1 MQIGIPRIE
10 EGLKVTGAEVRERDP
25 AARGLSMRGL
35 RPRVL
40 AYLGC
45 FAAAS
50 VLIYAACVALPD
62 NRYIRFQQLNDG
74 QLYRSQWAYE
84 RLHFDP
90 TPIDIAIVG
99 TSRSK
104 FAISAPLLEHA
115 LDRDGAPGLH
125 VANLS
130 HLEGGYDLMY
140 AITKELFATK
150 HPKILLVNV
159 VEQAD
164 RFGHP
169 AFKDLADRADV
180 YGNPLLI
187 NRDYFAD
194 ALFLAYRQ
202 LKLWLIG
209 RAPGFFGYSATF
221 NPATYAGSALDT
233 TGSERFPDGTSIDT
247 EAPHSEQEIEKLASK
262 YWAGVHG
269 PILPSA
275 LRDREFAV
283 SRASIRKIVA
293 LARRNE
299 CPVYFYY
306 VPMFRGP
313 EQPLDYDFYESL
325 VGADH
330 IILDEATRE
339 SYQYYWDGR
348 HVNRAAAALL
358 TRRLGERIAH
368 LVSADA
374 REGTAAQEVK

>member
-1 MQIGIPRIE
+1 MASVELQEQGHQ
-10 EGLKVTGAEVRERDP
+10 T
-25 AARGLSMRGL
+25 RGLSLRAL

-40 AYLGC
+40 GYFGC
-45 FAAAS
+45 FIAAGIL
-50 VLIYAACVALPD
+50 VYAGCVALPD
-62 NRYIRFQQLNDG
+62 NHYLRFQQLNDG

-104 FAISAPLLEHA
+104 FAISAPLLEHT
-115 LDRDGAPGLH
+115 LDQDGAPGLH

-140 AITKELFATK
+140 AMTKELFATK

-180 YGNPLLI
+180 YDNPLLI

-202 LKLWLIG
+202 LKLWVIG
-209 RAPGFFGYSATF
+209 RAPGFFGYTTTF
-221 NPATYAGSALDT
+221 DPSTYAGSALDT
-233 TGSERFPDGTSIDT
+233 TGSEHFPDGTSIDT
-247 EAPHSEQEIEKLASK
+247 ESPHAEQEIEMLAGK

-269 PILPSA
+269 PLLPPA
-275 LRDREFAV
+275 LREREFAV

-293 LARRNE
+293 LARRND
-299 CPVYFYY
+299 CTVYFYY

-313 EQPLDYDFYESL
+313 ERPLDYGFYESL

-330 IILDEATRE
+330 IMLEEATRE
-339 SYQYYWDGR
+339 GYQYYWDGR

-358 TRRLGERIAH
+358 TQRLGERIAR
-368 LVSADA
+368 LVSA
-374 REGTAAQEVK
+374 GPQEAK

>member
-1 MQIGIPRIE
+1 MIRV
-10 EGLKVTGAEVRERDP
+10 EGRERNP
-25 AARGLSMRGL
+25 AARGLSLRGL
-35 RPRVL
+35 RTRVL
-40 AYLGC
+40 AYFGC
-45 FAAAS
+45 FVAAS
-50 VLIYAACVALPD
+50 VLVYAGCVALPD
-62 NRYIRFQQLNDG
+62 NRYIRYQQLNDG

-115 LDRDGAPGLH
+115 LDQDGATGLH

-169 AFKDLADRADV
+169 AFKDLADRSDV

-209 RAPGFFGYSATF
+209 RAPEFFGYTAAF
-221 NPATYAGSALDT
+221 NPSTYAGSALDT

-247 EAPHSEQEIEKLASK
+247 ESAHSEQEIETLARK
-262 YWAGVHG
+262 YWAGVHR
-269 PILPSA
+269 PVLPAA
-275 LRDREFAV
+275 LREREFAV

-293 LARRNE
+293 LARRND
-299 CPVYFYY
+299 CTVYFYY

-313 EQPLDYDFYESL
+313 EQPLDYDFYKSL
-325 VGADH
+325 VDADH
-330 IILDEATRE
+330 MMLEEATRE
-339 SYQYYWDGR
+339 GYQYYWDGR

-358 TRRLGERIAH
+358 TRRLGDRIAR
-368 LVSADA
+368 LVSG
-374 REGTAAQEVK
+374 EAQERTGAQETK